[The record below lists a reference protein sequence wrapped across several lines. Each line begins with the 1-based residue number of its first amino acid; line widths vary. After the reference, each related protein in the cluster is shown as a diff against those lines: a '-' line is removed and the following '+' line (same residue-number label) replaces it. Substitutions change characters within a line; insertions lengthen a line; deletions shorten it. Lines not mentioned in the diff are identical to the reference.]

1 MVFTELR
8 NQVQLKFLSPI
19 SIPKGGKNEK
29 KKEISKPIH
38 LAIKKRKKEK
48 KRKIQHWDPIN
59 GGSWSLIPEV
69 HLFPARFN

>member
-48 KRKIQHWDPIN
+48 KKKSSIGIQ
-59 GGSWSLIPEV
+59 SMEEV
-69 HLFPARFN
+69 GP